1 MSTTNTSAAPN
12 VAAPTIDPDAT
23 IAPPKRSLVSRLHDI
38 GVAPALVLILIV
50 AAVSIYDSSFL
61 SSDNLLA
68 LAEQSAILGLLA
80 LGQSFVIMTGRIDL
94 SNAVLT
100 SFSAVILAKLLP
112 GQGVLA
118 IAIVLVG
125 SLLIGIL
132 QGLVQFQLQVPS
144 FIVTLG
150 ALGLWTGLSLTV
162 SHASTILVMQNY
174 ETVSWIYGRDYGLPI
189 SFLLI
194 LALTLVLMAAMRWLR
209 FGRQL
214 RAVGLNERAAALSG
228 IRTRRVVLAAFG
240 LCSLFAGLAGVL
252 QIALLQSA
260 SSGSSDSLQLPAIA
274 AVVVGGTS
282 IAGGVGGIGRTLL
295 GVLIITVLRVGL
307 DIVGVPSSAQPIFYG
322 ALVIAAITITVDRQR
337 VTSVA

>member
-1 MSTTNTSAAPN
+1 MSTTNTSPAPDRAASK
-12 VAAPTIDPDAT
+12 VGADAVT
-23 IAPPKRSLVSRLHDI
+23 QPRRQGIVGRLHNI
-38 GVAPALVLILIV
+38 GVAPALVLVVLV
-50 AAVSIYDSSFL
+50 AAVSIYDVSFL
-61 SSDNLLA
+61 STENLVS
-68 LAEQSAILGLLA
+68 LAEQSAILALLA

-100 SFSAVILAKLLP
+100 SFTAVVLAKMLP
-112 GQGVLA
+112 GMGALA
-118 IAIVLVG
+118 IAVVLAG
-125 SLLIGIL
+125 SLVIGIL
-132 QGLVQFQLQVPS
+132 QGLVQYQLQVPS

-150 ALGLWTGLSLTV
+150 GLGLWTGLSLTV
-162 SHASTILVMQNY
+162 SKASTILVMDNY
-174 ETVSWIYGRDYGLPI
+174 DTVSWIYERDFGLPI
-189 SFLLI
+189 AFLLV
-194 LALTLVLMAAMRWLR
+194 LALTVVLMAAMRWLR

-228 IRTRRVVLAAFG
+228 IRTRRIVLAAFG
-240 LCSLFAGLAGVL
+240 LCSLFAGLAGVM

-282 IAGGVGGIGRTLL
+282 IAGGVGGVGRTLL
-295 GVLIITVLRVGL
+295 GVLIITVLRVGF

-322 ALVIAAITITVDRQR
+322 ALVIAAITITADRQR